1 MYRVNIFIRFLIL
14 ILLYVIIIFT
24 YNPIINWLLFITIVF
39 LHFLYKK
46 YYFLFIDL
54 IISLILFL
62 SNYYVELFLPFK
74 LFMIVL
80 FTIEF
85 ITTMNLNEKLLLNLI
100 FNKKKNKILRSSFYD
115 NNIKKV
121 NNYNKSMVMKV
132 YENEDINID
141 GKNIRDLDR
150 LYLQSRIRFN
160 GIKRNGDK
168 DLYIKINKID
178 IMILLLAIILF
189 VILFIFR

>member
-24 YNPIINWLLFITIVF
+24 YNPIINWLLFVMIVL
-39 LHFLYKK
+39 LHILYKK

-62 SNYYVELFLPFK
+62 SCYYVELFLPFK
-74 LFMIVL
+74 IFMIVL

-121 NNYNKSMVMKV
+121 NNHNKSMIMKI
-132 YENEDINID
+132 YRSEDINID